1 MNYEFKSEMASDMN
15 GLIEIKVATHHC
27 ESTYLD
33 RAKSFDS
40 FCAEHY
46 PDADLVTQSRTL
58 KRINVDLNS
67 GEIRIVNSKWNRT
80 LICGQ

>member
-27 ESTYLD
+27 ENTYLD

-40 FCAEHY
+40 FLCRA
-46 PDADLVTQSRTL
+46 LS
-58 KRINVDLNS
+58 
-67 GEIRIVNSKWNRT
+67 
-80 LICGQ
+80 

>member
-40 FCAEHY
+40 F
-46 PDADLVTQSRTL
+46 VQSTIL
-58 KRINVDLNS
+58 MQT
-67 GEIRIVNSKWNRT
+67 W
-80 LICGQ
+80 

>member
-46 PDADLVTQSRTL
+46 PDADLVTQSIVLEWIMSL
-58 KRINVDLNS
+58 KNFSMRLTVIKVVLFLN
-67 GEIRIVNSKWNRT
+67 R
-80 LICGQ
+80 